1 MEHFLF
7 FEKKKGFFVNRS
19 CPCHSGKLY
28 QACCKPYHEGRL
40 PENAL
45 ILMRSRYSA
54 YALGL
59 IDFIIKTT
67 HPKNPSLSIP
77 LDEWKAQ
84 IRDFST
90 STSFDGLVIHEF
102 VDGANTAF
110 VTFSVILRQQ
120 ANDISFTEKS
130 EFEKEEDQWLY
141 KEGTITSYTRR
152 TA

>member
-1 MEHFLF
+1 
-7 FEKKKGFFVNRS
+7 
-19 CPCHSGKLY
+19 
-28 QACCKPYHEGRL
+28 
-40 PENAL
+40 
-45 ILMRSRYSA
+45 MRSRYSG

-59 IDFIIKTT
+59 VDFIITTT
-67 HPKNPSLSIP
+67 HPKNPSFSLP

-84 IRDFST
+84 IRAFST

-102 VDGANTAF
+102 VDGADTAS
-110 VTFSVILRQQ
+110 VTFTVILRQQ

-130 EFEKEEDQWLY
+130 EFEKGGDQWLY